1 MFNSSKKKIEE
12 LKSQLKIYDE
22 KYQCLLKSREEWRE
36 LAFNAKHESNAG
48 NLLVDWSKID
58 VISIERAPLNRG
70 QIDGTWVTNVSYWK
84 DEVEGGLP
92 IKKFK
97 EMIFYTNKKQ
107 HDELIEAYNKY
118 AMNKE
123 KKKK

>member
-12 LKSQLKIYDE
+12 LKSQLEIYDQ

-36 LAFNAKHESNAG
+36 LAVNAKHESNAG
-48 NLLVDWSKID
+48 NLLVDWSKVN
-58 VISIERAPLNRG
+58 VISIERAPLDRG
-70 QIDGTWVTNVSYWK
+70 QIDGTWVTNVSYWR
-84 DEVEGGLP
+84 DEVESGLP

-107 HDELIEAYNKY
+107 HDGLIDTYNKY
-118 AMNKE
+118 LMNKE

>member
-12 LKSQLKIYDE
+12 LKSQLKIYDQ

-36 LAFNAKHESNAG
+36 LALNAKHESNAG
-48 NLLVDWSKID
+48 NLLVDWSKVN
-58 VISIERAPLNRG
+58 VISIERAPLDRG
-70 QIDGTWVTNVSYWK
+70 QIDGTWVTNVSYWR
-84 DEVEGGLP
+84 DEVESGLP

-107 HDELIEAYNKY
+107 HDELIDTYNKY
-118 AMNKE
+118 LMNKE